1 MRMIVDELTSI
12 RNKMIYH
19 SMLGEYKDYVATRK
33 KFAKYCIQFPQ
44 EASYMPRF
52 EGRLSIFSKF
62 GRNIIKT
69 WFKELFRKKTPE
81 ELEMMKMEK
90 HYQTEQKSGWRA

>member
-33 KFAKYCIQFPQ
+33 KFAKYCIQFPSASSVVKSVNLSQTVSGEAGLNTNLYMNGVILWKHFQ
-44 EASYMPRF
+44 E
-52 EGRLSIFSKF
+52 
-62 GRNIIKT
+62 
-69 WFKELFRKKTPE
+69 
-81 ELEMMKMEK
+81 
-90 HYQTEQKSGWRA
+90 